1 MPYLRIFDINH
12 EGSIQNN
19 NLTYHDIIDRFN
31 SSFWLEKECSY
42 TSDMNL
48 NSVKYLSICEQ
59 NITNNHVN
67 YFPNVI
73 QLTIKFYIE
82 TFDESFT
89 TTINR
94 LIPLSQL
101 TRLIIEYNCDSSDN
115 IQLIVNLLSQ
125 LEYFKIIVYR
135 KEIKQLIRFLLSKSN
150 TKTQHLFFLCISD
163 VPVSYP
169 KELKALIRLENLL
182 HDYRIKY
189 LNRDLYIWW

>member
-1 MPYLRIFDINH
+1 
-12 EGSIQNN
+12 NN

-82 TFDESFT
+82 TFDELFT
-89 TTINR
+89 TTLNR

-101 TRLIIEYNCDSSDN
+101 TRLITEYSFSFEN
-115 IQLIVNLLSQ
+115 IIKLLS
-125 LEYFKIIVYR
+125 FT
-135 KEIKQLIRFLLSKSN
+135 SN
-150 TKTQHLFFLCISD
+150 L
-163 VPVSYP
+163 
-169 KELKALIRLENLL
+169 
-182 HDYRIKY
+182 
-189 LNRDLYIWW
+189 